1 MSQTLVKL
9 KRVASSEKGTF
20 GVLHRNNVPIC
31 VTLELPWKNNKRN
44 VSCIP
49 AGTYNVIKYNS
60 VKYPDVWQLMDVKD
74 RSYILI
80 HQGNYLEDTAGCILV
95 GSAFSYGDIN
105 NSRLAMQKLR
115 RSLPYEF
122 TLEVE

>member
-1 MSQTLVKL
+1 MSLIQVKL
-9 KRVASSEKGTF
+9 KRVNSGDKGTF
-20 GVLHRNNVPIC
+20 GVLSKNNIPVC

-49 AGTYNVIKYNS
+49 VGKYNVIKYTS
-60 VKYPDVWQLMDVKD
+60 AKYPDVWQVMNVED

-80 HQGNYLEDTAGCILV
+80 HQGNYLEDTSGCILV

-122 TLEVE
+122 TLEIE